1 MMKKF
6 VLSALLLGTL
16 IACNTSPDGFKLEG
30 TLSGEMENGTQVFL
44 KKTDEVNQ
52 LIEVDTALLEN
63 GKFTFTGSSA
73 MPELH
78 YLLVNSVRGNI
89 PVVIE
94 NGNIEV
100 SAQKDSLAFAKI
112 KGTLQNDLFADFLEE
127 SRSLAQKARSMSDE
141 MKNATA
147 IQDTASM
154 ASLRDEYFEL
164 QEEAKTFELKFA
176 KENPEALISALI
188 IEKVLTTKTLPEN
201 EIKDLYDSLSPNIKE
216 TVVGQRIKSKLD
228 KLASTSIGT
237 KAPNFSAPTPTG
249 DELALNDV
257 LGKVTIVD
265 FWAAWCKPCR
275 AENPNVVQV
284 YNKYHDKGLNIL
296 GVSLDRRAE
305 DWTRAIEDDG
315 LVWSHVS
322 NVQYFDEIAELYN
335 VRAIPATFILDENGV
350 IIAKDLRGIALENK
364 ISELLQ

>member
-1 MMKKF
+1 MKKF